1 MTGSM
6 MKSVLLVTTLA
17 MALRATS
24 GFVPLPHAR
33 IQQPAASTTKP
44 LHAVYMDGD
53 VPSNGLFASGNLN
66 NRHSASDWL
75 YNVLSLP
82 KSSVLRDI
90 RNPVLS
96 IAAWS
101 GVVSVIQRILASS
114 SSRMLQGLSTN
125 MCIGATPHSF
135 LVSSLGLLLV
145 FRTNSA
151 YQRFYVSLHQ
161 SFMEV
166 YPLRLELGEE
176 DSRVEAK
183 TIHEIHESF

>member
-1 MTGSM
+1 
-6 MKSVLLVTTLA
+6 MKSVLLGTTLA
-17 MALRATS
+17 MALRATR
-24 GFVPLPHAR
+24 GFVPLPQAR
-33 IQQPAASTTKP
+33 IQQPASTTQP

-101 GVVSVIQRILASS
+101 GVVSVIQKILASS
-114 SSRMLQGLSTN
+114 SSRILQGLSTN

-151 YQRFYVSLHQ
+151 YQRFYVSLHR
-161 SFMEV
+161 SWR
-166 YPLRLELGEE
+166 YPLRLELAGE

-183 TIHEIHESF
+183 TVHEIHESF